1 MHYTILNKK
10 GKEVDAGI
18 AATEMPSDVY
28 NLNKIEKI
36 YLAQIAEGVC
46 SFVPDPVL
54 EKTLSKKKLKTVKK
68 PKIRESY
75 SWFSSD

>member
-1 MHYTILNKK
+1 MNKK

-46 SFVPDPVL
+46 SVPDPVL
-54 EKTLSKKKLKTVKK
+54 RKTLSKKKLKTKK
-68 PKIRESY
+68 AKNQRKVIHGLV
-75 SWFSSD
+75 SD